1 VCTTRCLMMVLPW
14 GLDGVSAIAEG
25 DGRVALCHHTGV
37 ALKRMMSNGLKNRPW
52 WEKNAKSSVY
62 QHSKLA
68 IATKGILGKSFHRSW
83 VTYLL
88 DSEDL
93 EGMSTDHGQI
103 SDGWLLDIDFSRTL
117 TAQENSTSTTYLT
130 EKELMLRGHR
140 DWRQGTKSTRII
152 KTDFYKGKEG

>member
-1 VCTTRCLMMVLPW
+1 
-14 GLDGVSAIAEG
+14 
-25 DGRVALCHHTGV
+25 
-37 ALKRMMSNGLKNRPW
+37 
-52 WEKNAKSSVY
+52 VY

-103 SDGWLLDIDFSRTL
+103 SDGGLLDIDFSRTL